1 MNTVAVEVKHL
12 SKKFQIDKNKDI
24 SVLRDISFEAN
35 YGEFVSILGVSGSG
49 KSTLLNCISSLSA
62 PTEGVVKVN
71 NCNPYQLKNSR
82 LSKFRRE
89 DISFI
94 FQSYNLLP
102 ALPVLEN
109 VALPLRL
116 SQKKVCRD
124 DIQTLLDKMNF
135 RADLMSSVSSLSG
148 GEKQKVAIARAILSK
163 TRIIFADE
171 PTGALDSTSRKIIF
185 EMLADL
191 AQEGRC
197 VIMVTHDIELASQT
211 DRALILK
218 DGKIYQELF
227 NPTAEA
233 LYKALEIENS
243 GD

>member
-1 MNTVAVEVKHL
+1 MNTVAVGVKHL
-12 SKKFQIDKNKDI
+12 SKKFHIDKNKEI
-24 SVLRDISFEAN
+24 TVLRDISFSAG

-49 KSTLLNCISSLSA
+49 KSTLLNCISSLSG
-62 PTEGVVKVN
+62 PTEGVVTVN
-71 NCNPYQLKNSR
+71 GCNPYQLKNNR
-82 LSKFRRE
+82 LSQFRRE

-102 ALPVLEN
+102 ALPALEN

-116 SQKKVCRD
+116 SHKKISKN
-124 DIQTLLDKMNF
+124 DIQALLDKMNF
-135 RADLMSSVSSLSG
+135 KAELMSPVSSLSG
-148 GEKQKVAIARAILSK
+148 GEKQKLAIARAILSN

-227 NPTAEA
+227 TPTVES
-233 LYKALEIENS
+233 LYKALEMKDS